1 MIRAALLFLIRIY
14 WRTLSPII
22 GPVCRFQP
30 SCSRY
35 TAVCI
40 ERFGPGK
47 GAWLGA
53 KRICRCQPF
62 FPGGYDPPPERAGTR
77 KKMNEGVHPG
87 PSSSTLAPVSDPPVQ
102 GEPAARTPPT

>member
-1 MIRAALLFLIRIY
+1 MIRGALLFLIRIY

-40 ERFGPGK
+40 ERFGPVK
-47 GAWLGA
+47 GAWLGT
-53 KRICRCQPF
+53 KRICRCHPF
-62 FPGGYDPPPERAGTR
+62 FPGGYDPPPELGR
-77 KKMNEGVHPG
+77 GVK
-87 PSSSTLAPVSDPPVQ
+87 S
-102 GEPAARTPPT
+102 